1 LTIKKSCLPQDFF
14 YYLLAWIE
22 LTATFETDNAS
33 DFTISHIY
41 GIPGNRN
48 DLHYYDPVQGL
59 SNTILS
65 IPDNGPPHTSQFRNP
80 IVMQVLKF
88 GGTSVA
94 TARNIELIRNII
106 DEKSE
111 KSNIA
116 VVVSAFGGITA
127 LLLECGHLA
136 AAGESSYTKPL
147 AEISQRHIKMV
158 KGLIGLKNQGKTL
171 SKIQILLNELD
182 DIYRGVYLIRELSP
196 KTIDRVLSFGEIASS
211 MILADAFSDKG
222 YDCVQADCR
231 ELIRTNSQFGRA
243 QVDRKESYRL
253 IRKFFR
259 TYKHGVTFV
268 PGFIGSDKDDNTTTL
283 GRGGSDYTAALF
295 AAALKVK
302 QLEIWTDV
310 SGMMTA
316 DPRIVR
322 SAYVLRQ
329 ITYEEAMELSHF
341 GAKVIYPPTIQPVLA
356 ADIPVLIKNTFQKDD
371 PGTVIKKEVKQR
383 DDRPIR
389 GLSSISNIALLNLT
403 GSGMIGVPQYSHRF
417 FKALSAAAVNVI
429 LITQASSEHSICVGI
444 SMEDSKKAREAVEEE
459 FNVELQMNRIDPL
472 IIEENLAIVALVGS
486 SMKEQVGISG
496 KMFSTLGQNGI
507 NIKAIAQG
515 SSEKNISAVIE
526 GTEVRKALNSL
537 HESFFL
543 SDKKKLN
550 LFVIGV
556 GNVGKAFL
564 AQIKKQKSYLSK
576 YHHVRLS
583 VVAVANSKKMYFNEN
598 GISLTNWE
606 KDLDEKGVKMNLAKY
621 LREMDTLNLRNS
633 IFIDNTADETIASCY
648 EDVLKMSIS
657 VVTPNKIA
665 CTQSIESYISLKK
678 TGLRYKSKF
687 LYETN
692 VGAGLPVINTLG
704 DLIKSGDEVQ
714 RIEAVLSGSLNFVF
728 NHYDGQN
735 TFASIVR
742 RAMEEGYTEPDP
754 RIDLSGIDVKRK
766 ILILI
771 RESVINMEM
780 NEIKTIPFVPEVCM
794 KASSTEEFLV
804 ALEKHEDHFKGMYE
818 KAAKAG
824 KKLKYVASYNKN
836 KAETGIRMIAKDH
849 PFYQLEGKDNIVT
862 FNTRRYPEQ
871 PLVIKGAGAGAEV
884 TASGIFADIMRIANS

>member
-1 LTIKKSCLPQDFF
+1 
-14 YYLLAWIE
+14 
-22 LTATFETDNAS
+22 
-33 DFTISHIY
+33 
-41 GIPGNRN
+41 
-48 DLHYYDPVQGL
+48 
-59 SNTILS
+59 
-65 IPDNGPPHTSQFRNP
+65 
-80 IVMQVLKF
+80 MQVLKF

-94 TARNIELIRNII
+94 SARNIELIRKII
-106 DEKSE
+106 DERSE
-111 KSNIA
+111 KSRLAI
-116 VVVSAFGGITA
+116 VVSAFGGVTS
-127 LLLECGHLA
+127 LLLECGKLA
-136 AAGESSYTKPL
+136 ADGDEGYTKPL
-147 AEISQRHIKMV
+147 AEINQRHIKMV

-171 SKIQILLNELD
+171 SKIQILLNELE

-211 MILADAFSDKG
+211 MILTDAFADKG

-231 ELIRTNSQFGRA
+231 ELILTNSQFGKA
-243 QVDRKESYRL
+243 QVDKKESYRR
-253 IRKFFR
+253 IRKFFKENSR
-259 TYKHGVTFV
+259 TVTFI
-268 PGFIGSDKDDNTTTL
+268 PGFIGSDRENNTTTL
-283 GRGGSDYTAALF
+283 GRGGSDFTAALF

-316 DPRIVR
+316 DPRMVS
-322 SAYVLRQ
+322 SAYVISQ
-329 ITYEEAMELSHF
+329 ITYDEAMELSHF
-341 GAKVIYPPTIQPVLA
+341 GAKVIYPPTIQPVMEQ
-356 ADIPVLIKNTFQKDD
+356 DIPVLIKNTFQKDD
-371 PGTVIKKEVKQR
+371 PGTIIKKEVKQR
-383 DDRPIR
+383 EERLIR
-389 GLSSISNIALLNLT
+389 GLSSIPDIALINLT
-403 GSGMIGVPQYSHRF
+403 GSGMVGVPQYSHRF
-417 FKALSAAAVNVI
+417 FKALSSAGINVI
-429 LITQASSEHSICVGI
+429 LITQASSEHSICAGI
-444 SMEDSKKAREAVEEE
+444 SMEDAKKARTAIEEE
-459 FNVELQMNRIDPL
+459 FHVELQTSRVDP
-472 IIEENLAIVALVGS
+472 IVIEENLAIIALVGS
-486 SMKEQVGISG
+486 SMKEQVGVSG
-496 KMFSTLGQNGI
+496 KMFSTLGQNGV

-526 GTEVRKALNSL
+526 GNEVRKALNSL

-543 SDKKKLN
+543 SEKKKLN

-583 VVAVANSKKMYFNEN
+583 VVAIANSKQMYFNEN
-598 GISLTNWE
+598 GISLNNWE
-606 KDLDEKGVKMNLAKY
+606 KDLQDKGTKMNLEKY
-621 LREMDTLNLRNS
+621 LKEMDTLNLRNS
-633 IFIDNTADETIASCY
+633 IFIDNTADQKIASCY

-665 CTQSIESYISLKK
+665 CTQSIDSYISLKK
-678 TGLRYKSKF
+678 TGLRYKAKF

-704 DLIKSGDEVQ
+704 DLIKSGDEVH
-714 RIEAVLSGSLNFVF
+714 RIEAVLSGSLNFIF
-728 NHYDGQN
+728 NNYNGEQP
-735 TFASIVR
+735 FASIVKQ
-742 RAMEEGYTEPDP
+742 AMEEGYTEPDP

-780 NEIKTIPFVPEVCM
+780 DDIRTIGFIPEKCM
-794 KASSTEEFLV
+794 KADSVSKFLSSLEE
-804 ALEKHEDHFKGMYE
+804 HEDHFKALYQ
-818 KAAKAG
+818 KASKEG
-824 KKLKYVASYNKN
+824 KKLKYVASYNKG